1 VEFVEEGGEGGVVWS
16 LWKREEKGEWCGSS
30 PEEGVLVDVDVEVK
44 GEGISGLGKGLCV
57 CEGNE
62 G

>member
-30 PEEGVLVDVDVEVK
+30 TEEVK

-57 CEGNE
+57 CEGKE